1 MSVVCLPAEPPCVR
15 RATPSQCHRKRATAL
30 LMNVLFLMKKKTHAL
45 FPSVWITL
53 SCLLYWSSS
62 SVSVGLVLPCPV
74 FLVWI
79 ILVCRCPLSLKVLD
93 VLYYCFLCGS
103 PSCISFTLSP
113 SPLCCQKCTHIK
125 VTFRSY
131 SRDGG
136 VRVLPYILWGRCPSL
151 LPRCHTL
158 KSV

>member
-30 LMNVLFLMKKKTHAL
+30 LMNVLLLMKKKKPTPCFL
-45 FPSVWITL
+45 QCESPSLV
-53 SCLLYWSSS
+53 SSIGRPLP
-62 SVSVGLVLPCPV
+62 SVGLVLPCPV

-136 VRVLPYILWGRCPSL
+136 ERVLPYL
-151 LPRCHTL
+151 L
-158 KSV
+158 